1 MFSTLLPANLRMNN
15 LTEGWSGNNV
25 AISIDE
31 PADNSTAIF
40 AGNARTLCVQLL
52 SPFLS
57 QGKMIPMSM
66 MPLTL
71 ELELDDLGAALVSVS
86 GAEINWEITR
96 PRLVASVVDLDH
108 ALANS
113 YAKHLLDGKSLP
125 IYTRSLYSIKSS
137 ISSTQT
143 FSFPITRGFTRLSG
157 VYVTLFDGGG
167 NWVDRFYHPL
177 VGGQNNAERDT
188 MSWNMTIGSERW
200 PSFDCDSIQECFY
213 RLRLLTS
220 NHLGNVEYGFSSA
233 EYSANHFILGQT
245 FEKGAGQSSHTG
257 INTRSGSMLTLN
269 FKKLG
274 AAQMIHAV
282 LVYDQV
288 VNLSAAGVEVLD

>member
-1 MFSTLLPANLRMNN
+1 
-15 LTEGWSGNNV
+15 
-25 AISIDE
+25 
-31 PADNSTAIF
+31 
-40 AGNARTLCVQLL
+40 
-52 SPFLS
+52 
-57 QGKMIPMSM
+57 

-71 ELELDDLGAALVSVS
+71 ELELDDAGAALMSVS
-86 GAEINWEITR
+86 GAAISWEISR
-96 PRLVASVVDLDH
+96 PRLVASVIDLDQS
-108 ALANS
+108 LANS
-113 YAKHLLDGKSLP
+113 YASHLLAGKSLP
-125 IYTRSLYSIKSS
+125 IYTRNLYSVKSS

-157 VYVTLFDGGG
+157 VYVTLYDGGG
-167 NWVDRFYHPL
+167 LWVDRFYHPL
-177 VGGQNNAERDT
+177 GLLANNTERDT
-188 MSWNMTIGSERW
+188 LTWNMTIGSERW
-200 PSFDCDSIQECFY
+200 PSFDCESVQECFY

-233 EYSANHFILGQT
+233 EYCVSHFILGQT

-269 FKKLG
+269 FKNLG

-282 LVYDQV
+282 LVCDQV